1 MEITDIRIRQVF
13 DDGKMKARVSI
24 TFDNQFVIHEIKVIE
39 GENGTFIAMPSKKLS
54 GGEFKDIA
62 HPINRETRAMLQEA
76 ILEAYEEKLI
86 EHKAE
91 QAEEEAV
98 DMAFTDEA
106 DSALAEEEANVIEAE
121 LEF

>member
-24 TFDNQFVIHEIKVIE
+24 TFDNQFVVHEIKVIE

-86 EHKAE
+86 EHKAQ
-91 QAEEEAV
+91 QAEEEASM
-98 DMAFTDEA
+98 DYADEA
-106 DSALAEEEANVIEAE
+106 DSALAEAESEVIEAE